1 MRAITVESRVY
12 LWVYTLVWSVF
23 IARGQIPAENDSV
36 IHILPGIKLTAI
48 EDGVT
53 IKIDGQPFWGVG
65 RTGSHGN
72 NTPSGSTQK
81 RPTILQRLGAMM
93 MLVPL
98 VMQLLSLPGAL
109 ASIKLSLLKS
119 LIVGKVALVIMLF
132 NLLKS
137 LRPPEV
143 VVVHQPPPVHY
154 DHYYSPYEDDGG
166 DKGWFT

>member
-1 MRAITVESRVY
+1 MRAITTDSCVLIY
-12 LWVYTLVWSVF
+12 IYTFLCSVF
-23 IARGQIPAENDSV
+23 IVRGEMPPENDSL
-36 IHILPGIKLTAI
+36 IRIPGIKLTAI

-53 IKIDGQPFWGVG
+53 IKIDGEAFWGVG
-65 RTGSHGN
+65 RTGSHN
-72 NTPSGSTQK
+72 NDTPGGSTQK

-119 LIVGKVALVIMLF
+119 LLVGKVALIVILF

-137 LRPPEV
+137 LQPPEV

-154 DHYYSPYEDDGG
+154 DHYYSPYEDDEGN
-166 DKGWFT
+166 KGWFT